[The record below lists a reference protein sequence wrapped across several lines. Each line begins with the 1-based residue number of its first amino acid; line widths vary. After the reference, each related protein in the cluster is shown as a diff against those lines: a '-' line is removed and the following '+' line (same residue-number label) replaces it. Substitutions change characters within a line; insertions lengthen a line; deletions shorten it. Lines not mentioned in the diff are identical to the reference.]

1 MKKHAPDRTPNPG
14 LPPTPPEGEL
24 TRILADGR
32 RSRSVATNEILPL
45 VYTELRRLA
54 AARLSREAR
63 GHTLQPTALVH
74 EAYLRLLGPPSRSGN
89 ARKTS
94 GDRSGDAI
102 ESGSS
107 MGAGEEP
114 TWENR
119 RHFFGAAAEAMRRIL
134 IDHARTRSRQKRRV
148 PAAMAGQGEPQI
160 DDPATQFQD
169 LIALDA
175 ALTKLA
181 EADPQKAQLVELKF
195 FAGLP
200 TNEVAEVLGVSLRT
214 AERQWAFARAWL
226 YREIEGSDE
235 TDANEANT
243 DGRSAR

>member
-1 MKKHAPDRTPNPG
+1 
-14 LPPTPPEGEL
+14 
-24 TRILADGR
+24 
-32 RSRSVATNEILPL
+32 
-45 VYTELRRLA
+45 
-54 AARLSREAR
+54 
-63 GHTLQPTALVH
+63 
-74 EAYLRLLGPPSRSGN
+74 
-89 ARKTS
+89 
-94 GDRSGDAI
+94 
-102 ESGSS
+102 